1 MLEAQTSPVPSA
13 ALTTSDH
20 GGAPTFAFLT
30 TDQFCTHCG
39 YNLNGQRVW
48 RDPGTDILVCRCAE
62 CGRHHP
68 TASLTHTNQLWVR
81 RLTLMF
87 GTMWVLLVL
96 VTAAAASVGM
106 FSLVMATLFDMT
118 SPSGALVTYNAGGVT
133 YSYHSADQRAPSIP
147 PSYGYVRWIGGYYVG
162 TALIALAASMLGV
175 TFMWH
180 WRRGRW
186 LLAAVL
192 LPIVLSAVAFLLFNG
207 NFGLWGWSAA
217 WAGLHAWTG
226 VAAAVTGVLLGRR
239 IARTT
244 ARIVLPPRLL
254 QHFAFLWRADGLAPP
269 RIPATDPPPA
279 PDA

>member
-1 MLEAQTSPVPSA
+1 MLKSLTPSA
-13 ALTTSDH
+13 SPPTVASDA
-20 GGAPTFAFLT
+20 GGGETFAFLC

-48 RDPGTDILVCRCAE
+48 RDPGTEILVCRCAE

-68 TASLTHTNQLWVR
+68 AVSLTHTSQLWIR
-81 RLTLMF
+81 RLTLTF
-87 GTMWVLLVL
+87 GTAWVLLVL
-96 VTAAAASVGM
+96 LAATAASLGM

-118 SPSGALVTYNAGGVT
+118 SPSGPLVTYNAGGVT
-133 YSYHSADQRAPSIP
+133 YSYRSADERAPSLP
-147 PSYGYVRWIGGYYVG
+147 PRYGYVRWIGGYYVG
-162 TALIALAASMLGV
+162 TALIALAASTLGV

-180 WRRGRW
+180 WRRGRR

-192 LPIVLSAVAFLLFNG
+192 LPVMLSAAAFLLFNG
-207 NFGLWGWSAA
+207 NFGLWEWSAA

-226 VAAAVTGVLLGRR
+226 VAAAVTGALLGRR
-239 IARTT
+239 VARTT

-269 RIPATDPPPA
+269 RMPSTDPPPA